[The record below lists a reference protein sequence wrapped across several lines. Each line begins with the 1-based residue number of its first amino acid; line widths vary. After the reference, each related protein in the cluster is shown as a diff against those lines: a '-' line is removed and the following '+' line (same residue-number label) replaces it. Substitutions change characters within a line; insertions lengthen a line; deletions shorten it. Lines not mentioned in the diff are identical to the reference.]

1 MESASDWEILCFET
15 SFASSLSDRGV
26 SLCVYSHFQDDCH
39 RQIAFP
45 CPERLVKCPPMSPEL
60 GLSAQLQAQ
69 YLDPD
74 LLESAMI
81 LIHAKSNGVNTI
93 CPAPTTPSLFTSAA
107 ANLELELK
115 DRRVDLLKAFVNCLP
130 ASIGEDILRT
140 RQRGVILNGGIFNT
154 RKDTESSDVLP
165 RLSRLASVAYFDACI
180 GLIFANL

>member
-1 MESASDWEILCFET
+1 
-15 SFASSLSDRGV
+15 
-26 SLCVYSHFQDDCH
+26 
-39 RQIAFP
+39 
-45 CPERLVKCPPMSPEL
+45 MSPEL

-130 ASIGEDILRT
+130 ARSGEDILR
-140 RQRGVILNGGIFNT
+140 I
-154 RKDTESSDVLP
+154 S
-165 RLSRLASVAYFDACI
+165 
-180 GLIFANL
+180 